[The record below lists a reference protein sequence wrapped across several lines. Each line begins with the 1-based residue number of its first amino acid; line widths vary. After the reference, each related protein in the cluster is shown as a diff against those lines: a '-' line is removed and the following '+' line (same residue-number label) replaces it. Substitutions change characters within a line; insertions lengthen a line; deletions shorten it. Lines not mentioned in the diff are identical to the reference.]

1 MPPKSIATPKKVAQA
16 QGKAKWSPPA
26 GPMMNTSK
34 GKWAQKVYTASTEA
48 DGIFVTWSSKPS
60 GLEGSYVKPFKNYYL
75 KEVADLE
82 LDKKWKI
89 TGIYPRRDCTD
100 PIANKVL
107 LGNKN
112 SSWPWDCFVTAE
124 EGATAKSIG
133 KHITKVLTE
142 VAAEAEEFKVQKY
155 KPKYAFCSDVTE
167 AQPKAGLK
175 PLSHF
180 LLDENVAEVV
190 KYVFENGNEKD
201 AVMNQDDLLKSFF
214 GSAEKGREM
223 LEDCV
228 WDGST

>member
-89 TGIYPRRDCTD
+89 HGIYSRRDRKD
-100 PIANKVL
+100 LAANKVL
-107 LGNKN
+107 QGSHNA
-112 SSWPWDCFVTAE
+112 SYGWDCFVTAAE
-124 EGATAKSIG
+124 DGTAKSIG
-133 KHITKVLTE
+133 KHITKALNE
-142 VAAEAEEFKVQKY
+142 FAQQAEEFKAQKH
-155 KPKYAFCSDVTE
+155 KPEYIFCGDVSE
-167 AQPKAGLK
+167 ANSSGLK

-180 LLDENVAEVV
+180 LLDQDVAEVV
-190 KYVFENGNEKD
+190 KYVFENGNEKN
-201 AVMNQDDLLKSFF
+201 AVMNQDDLLESFF

-223 LEDCV
+223 LEDCP
-228 WDGST
+228 WRGST